1 MKSLSNIKTFVR
13 VAQTKSFVEAANVLS
28 LSPPATSKAVA
39 KLEEELGV
47 KLLHRTT
54 RSVSLTPEGERF
66 YEVAQRFLEE
76 MNDLAQE
83 LQDSLSEPRGRLKIS
98 MSAAYGRMWGIK
110 ILSQFLRAYPQI
122 SVELSLDDREVD
134 LAAEGFDVVVR
145 VGALADSANLIA
157 RRLFLDPLITCTTPE
172 YLKRYG
178 RPQYPDE
185 LANYNCLN
193 FRNRKTGRPV
203 PWFFTID
210 EEVERRNFTGT
221 LTIDDGEAVGQA
233 AMSGMGISQMPGFM
247 AINALQ
253 EGTLEEVLAD
263 YRPPSVPFTALY
275 LERRL
280 VSPRIQVFI
289 DFMVQ
294 QGAVWTD
301 YEEQNNAASNQRLHY

>member
-13 VAQTKSFVEAANVLS
+13 VAQTKSFVEAANALS

-39 KLEEELGV
+39 KLEAELGV

-66 YEVAQRFLEE
+66 YEVAQRLLSE
-76 MNDLAQE
+76 MDDLAQE
-83 LQDSLSEPRGRLKIS
+83 LKDSLSEPRGRLKIS
-98 MSAAYGRMWGIK
+98 LPAAYGRIWGTN
-110 ILSQFLRAYPQI
+110 ILARFLEAYPQI

-145 VGALADSANLIA
+145 TGALADSANLIA
-157 RRLFLDPLITCTTPE
+157 RRLFLDPLITCATPE
-172 YLKRYG
+172 YLQRYG
-178 RPQYPDE
+178 QPQHPDE
-185 LANYNCLN
+185 LEGHNCLN
-193 FRNRKTGRPV
+193 FRNRKTGRHV

-210 EEVERRNFTGT
+210 GEVERRNFTGT

-233 AMSGMGISQMPGFM
+233 AMLGIGISQMPGFM
-247 AINALQ
+247 ATNALQ
-253 EGTLEEVLAD
+253 EGRLEEILAD

-280 VSPRIQVFI
+280 VSPRIKAFI
-289 DFMVQ
+289 DFMVL

-301 YEEQNNAASNQRLHY
+301 AEEQN